1 MNFLASRIVYIFVGD
16 ARTCWQQYTYSSL
29 EKILLY
35 NHYLPF
41 HCFQQY
47 LLVYGSFLLSNA
59 SFRSLYLLSGQ
70 VPYSASIRCLFLF
83 LLLFLYGFFKDLYS
97 PIPFLWILRGPSSN
111 DRTKPLHYIAYI
123 AELHP
128 SCHSYKHLVS
138 QSII

>member
-1 MNFLASRIVYIFVGD
+1 MNFLASRMVHIFVGD

-41 HCFQQY
+41 HYFQQY
-47 LLVYGSFLLSNA
+47 LLSYMVLFSSQMLLSD
-59 SFRSLYLLSGQ
+59 LYLLSGQ

-97 PIPFLWILRGPSSN
+97 PIPFL
-111 DRTKPLHYIAYI
+111 
-123 AELHP
+123 
-128 SCHSYKHLVS
+128 
-138 QSII
+138 